1 MTEKKQKQPTWTE
14 LKKALSG
21 LRPEELLNTIN
32 DLYKFRKENKLFLH
46 TRYGL
51 IESSL
56 DDFKKKIAK
65 SINPDGNS
73 KISFKDAR
81 QAVSD
86 YKKALGD
93 PEGVAELMVY
103 YCEECARSIKRV
115 GVWEQYAAGTIN
127 IWFDTLKYIQTLPPG
142 QHIKFWEKLSTA
154 QRIMGDTAWGV
165 SDYIDDYM
173 FSLSP
178 YDEEDE
184 EDEDI
189 EEQLSNPVPPED
201 KR

>member
-1 MTEKKQKQPTWTE
+1 MLFRSTE